1 MDDTT
6 CIDCGASFPDH
17 DHLGDGRRCD
27 HCAQARR
34 DAMAARLAEATDV
47 GGKSST
53 GEDQIITPATED
65 RGRHWVPI
73 SERRDVRRRRYKHE

>member
-34 DAMAARLAEATDV
+34 DAMAARRDGCCRSLTSIDIA
-47 GGKSST
+47 SSS
-53 GEDQIITPATED
+53 G
-65 RGRHWVPI
+65 
-73 SERRDVRRRRYKHE
+73 SERMRMAHPLPVP